1 MDGTTPKCRLLKIL
15 GNKDAGEESTITDSN
30 DPDLSCSYK
39 RPDHTPASTSTTRL
53 TQTTT
58 TTATI
63 VGTTTIDKGSLYK
76 EVSRL
81 ENEMLSMYAAI
92 AIAKVSKVTCSDG
105 MVQAR
110 DTEAGI
116 GFVCTFP
123 CVAGKAREQLYP
135 YTANNDCG
143 MLETYTEP
151 VFCDGLVDRSD
162 IDTVCYGSVGAMGV
176 NNFCRMACM
185 NCPTTSMSIAS
196 TSISS
201 TTTTVTKSSTTLS
214 NARLVNE
221 IARLENEMKELNA
234 ALAIARVS
242 KVACS
247 DGMVQAQDTKA
258 GIGFLCTLPCA
269 SKDPRDCEDDYCVA
283 NGAAAFTYTTTSAG
297 APLATSI
304 TSVGAGAL
312 PGAADDT
319 TSPSPD
325 AALDPKK
332 SSGVETPPPTK
343 VPADRAG
350 ASAATNTTADLDL
363 EKGSNLGIIIG
374 VVVAVVVIA
383 GIVLLCVCRS
393 KSTSDPEAA
402 FVNDAA
408 AVQRRPKP
416 KRAPL
421 DQRRRSAGSRQNSNG
436 RLSSSWMQDAT
447 RATAETLLKG
457 CRSGTFFVRPRNDT
471 SYAFSVIIRNR
482 VVHKLIKEAAPGEF
496 TVDGK
501 GGEWGSSL
509 ESVVAVV
516 SLQMGTKYECAMY
529 PLSAA
534 AKQPETPARRPIR
547 GMANA
552 QPRTPA
558 RNDAGARANIT
569 TGEQTY
575 EEIDDGFGDAA
586 MQEKTYEE
594 IDESGSINNT
604 GVYETAFTLNA
615 AYSTVQESAA
625 AASASA
631 SQQSVQVRRISGYEN
646 TGARANHGPDVPV
659 VTVNPHYHN
668 DDATNDP
675 TAVQNST
682 ADPYAS
688 LLADASA
695 YGTKDGAAVDFDYDD
710 TDDYDVEI

>member
-1 MDGTTPKCRLLKIL
+1 MLSKGYEAVELYKCGYSHTEIQ
-15 GNKDAGEESTITDSN
+15 AGEEAFSG
-30 DPDLSCSYK
+30 
-39 RPDHTPASTSTTRL
+39 ASTSTTDYICDLLKDNLKLDGSKMKDHDRERHCGS
-53 TQTTT
+53 
-58 TTATI
+58 AT
-63 VGTTTIDKGSLYK
+63 
-76 EVSRL
+76 
-81 ENEMLSMYAAI
+81 
-92 AIAKVSKVTCSDG
+92 
-105 MVQAR
+105 
-110 DTEAGI
+110 
-116 GFVCTFP
+116 
-123 CVAGKAREQLYP
+123 
-135 YTANNDCG
+135 
-143 MLETYTEP
+143 
-151 VFCDGLVDRSD
+151 GL
-162 IDTVCYGSVGAMGV
+162 A
-176 NNFCRMACM
+176 
-185 NCPTTSMSIAS
+185 
-196 TSISS
+196 
-201 TTTTVTKSSTTLS
+201 
-214 NARLVNE
+214 
-221 IARLENEMKELNA
+221 
-234 ALAIARVS
+234 
-242 KVACS
+242 
-247 DGMVQAQDTKA
+247 
-258 GIGFLCTLPCA
+258 
-269 SKDPRDCEDDYCVA
+269 
-283 NGAAAFTYTTTSAG
+283 
-297 APLATSI
+297 
-304 TSVGAGAL
+304 
-312 PGAADDT
+312 
-319 TSPSPD
+319 
-325 AALDPKK
+325 
-332 SSGVETPPPTK
+332 
-343 VPADRAG
+343 
-350 ASAATNTTADLDL
+350 
-363 EKGSNLGIIIG
+363 
-374 VVVAVVVIA
+374 VAVV
-383 GIVLLCVCRS
+383 IVLLIFGAAGFMYYR
-393 KSTSDPEAA
+393 KTKADAAGADRSTSDPDEA

-416 KRAPL
+416 KGAPQ
-421 DQRRRSAGSRQNSNG
+421 DQRRRSAGSRPNSNG

-594 IDESGSINNT
+594 IDESDSINNT

-646 TGARANHGPDVPV
+646 TGARANRGRRPDVPV

-710 TDDYDVEI
+710 TDDSDVEI